1 MPASVQAAQD
11 PVIARIIAL
20 LRAARPQLQADA
32 KAMNRASSG
41 EPYGPG
47 EAYIDEGIAIG
58 TMRSHVQSLRASV
71 LRQAGGTPAAANA
84 KELTAQTL
92 LEFDQSLEKLAQSI
106 DAEDPATATALRDES
121 VRLLS
126 QAAVTGDQ
134 AGAALGIPWPL

>member
-1 MPASVQAAQD
+1 MV
-11 PVIARIIAL
+11 ARIIAL
-20 LRAARPQLQADA
+20 LRAARPQLLADA

-58 TMRSHVQSLRASV
+58 NMRSHVQSLRTSV
-71 LRQAGGTPAAANA
+71 LRLAGGTPAAASARN
-84 KELTAQTL
+84 LTAQTL

-106 DAEDPATATALRDES
+106 DTEDPATATALRDES
-121 VRLLS
+121 FRLLS
-126 QAAVTGDQ
+126 QAAVTGDT